1 MKILPALAPTKN
13 HLVSWEYT
21 FPRSRLHV
29 LRPRL
34 GVEGCQHS
42 TGLTEKAA
50 DSPRLP
56 APNILPPTL
65 LVAIEDRRLKPVAY
79 LSNGLKLYTQQK
91 TALSMFWRRRRT
103 VFGSP
108 AF

>member
-1 MKILPALAPTKN
+1 MSVLALTKN
-13 HLVSWEYT
+13 HLVSWEYA
-21 FPRSRLHV
+21 FPRSGLHV

-42 TGLTEKAA
+42 TGLIEEAA

-56 APNILPPTL
+56 APNILSPTL

-79 LSNGLKLYTQQK
+79 LSNGLKL
-91 TALSMFWRRRRT
+91 
-103 VFGSP
+103 
-108 AF
+108 